1 MDQIIRHLFLL
12 GAAAALTL
20 TACSPIRETRGN
32 MVEDKNI
39 MRVEPFIT
47 SKQDVRQMLGSPAAT
62 SIFDGDTWYYIG
74 QKTEQTAFS
83 KPEVTERKVVA
94 VSFTEEGF
102 VSAVQEL
109 DSEGYDI
116 TLSKRETPTAGHDL
130 TLMQQ
135 LLGNIG
141 RFSGESDNPA
151 TPTL

>member
-1 MDQIIRHLFLL
+1 MHQFIHGVFIAGLCATL
-12 GAAAALTL
+12 AL
-20 TACSPIRETRGN
+20 TACSPIKETRGN
-32 MVEDKNI
+32 MVADKNLA
-39 MRVEPFIT
+39 RVEPFIT
-47 SKQDVRQMLGSPAAT
+47 NKQDVRLMLGSPAAT
-62 SIFDGDTWYYIG
+62 SIFDGDKWYYIG

-83 KPEVTERKVVA
+83 KPEVTERKIVA
-94 VSFTEEGF
+94 VTFTEEGF
-102 VSAVQEL
+102 VSTVEEL

-141 RFSGESDNPA
+141 KFTGESDNPA